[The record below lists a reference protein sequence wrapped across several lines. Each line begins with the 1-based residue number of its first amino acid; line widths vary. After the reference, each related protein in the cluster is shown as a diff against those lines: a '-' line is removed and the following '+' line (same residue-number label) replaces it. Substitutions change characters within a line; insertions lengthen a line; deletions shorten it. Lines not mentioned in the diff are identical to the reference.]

1 MQRTITLGMIAVTLF
16 AGTSWADFKY
26 TQQSKA
32 TGGTLVTMTKT
43 LGVFSK
49 SARQITEPTLS
60 TTMIKGNSL
69 RTEQSNSTIE
79 IIDLDG
85 RRFIH
90 IDPAKKAYSIVT
102 FDQFKQ
108 QIQQAQEKAKA
119 EQTKSATKQGN
130 AQNVQM
136 VPKFDAQATGA
147 TRTVLNVP
155 AKEMKMRVDI
165 LFKSTDPKTEA
176 DLEKSNASYWM
187 TSDGWY
193 GTVPGYDEVRK
204 FYMKM
209 AKELDWLPGQ
219 IGMGNPQMSQA
230 MDEFRKNA
238 IKMDGMPLLQYTSFG
253 MAATAQPGQSE
264 TANAQGA
271 TSQQQTAQT
280 SSDNNTPT
288 SAKEAI
294 GKSLGGMFGGFGK
307 KKKQEQPPE
316 SSVNSGAAGGGT
328 ASSTQPTT
336 VKGSMMDMTVEITSY
351 SNNGLDA
358 SLFEI
363 PAGYTQVQQDLNG
376 R

>member
-1 MQRTITLGMIAVTLF
+1 MQRTITTLGMIAVTLF
-16 AGTSWADFKY
+16 ASTSWADFKY

-32 TGGTLVTMTKT
+32 TGGTLVTMTKS

-60 TTMIKGNSL
+60 TTMLRGNTL

-90 IDPAKKAYSIVT
+90 IDPAKKSYSIVT

-108 QIQQAQEKAKA
+108 QIQQAQEKVKA
-119 EQTKSATKQGN
+119 EQTKAATKQGN

-147 TRTVLNVP
+147 TRTVLNVL

-187 TSDGWY
+187 ASDGWY

-271 TSQQQTAQT
+271 TSQQQTSQN

-294 GKSLGGMFGGFGK
+294 SKSLGGMFGGLGK
-307 KKKQEQPPE
+307 KKKQEQQAD
-316 SSVNSGAAGGGT
+316 SSANSGAAG
-328 ASSTQPTT
+328 SPQPTT

-351 SNNGLDA
+351 STNGLDA

-363 PAGYTQVQQDLNG
+363 PVGYTQVQQDING

>member
-90 IDPAKKAYSIVT
+90 IDPAKKVYSIVT

-108 QIQQAQEKAKA
+108 QIQQAQEKVKA
-119 EQTKSATKQGN
+119 EQTKAATKQGN

-155 AKEMKMRVDI
+155 TKEMKMRVDI

-187 TSDGWY
+187 ASDGWY

-219 IGMGNPQMSQA
+219 IGMGNTQMSQA

-271 TSQQQTAQT
+271 TSQQQTAQN
-280 SSDNNTPT
+280 SSDNNTPS

-294 GKSLGGMFGGFGK
+294 SKSLGGMFGGLGK
-307 KKKQEQPPE
+307 KKKQEQQPD
-316 SSVNSGAAGGGT
+316 SSANSSAAGS
-328 ASSTQPTT
+328 AQPTT

-351 SNNGLDA
+351 STNGLDA